1 MTRFD
6 RKIIDSR
13 WFWIMQQSGSL
24 AVTYISLFVGRGIND
39 SFACSFAAVVMKETP
54 AAGFPTWWN
63 SLRVSLCGP
72 RRTAAFDLRIGA
84 FSVPVV
90 VSKSESGLAVHRRK
104 KYEPTA
110 TVVCFYFFPHKW
122 KLLDSERTSTVQLF
136 ISFSLFSHVRLQNNL
151 QVEMG
156 TVLKSSFNLTLASY
170 IIIMV
175 CNQLQVWFQNSILQ
189 PRIERNA
196 IQVPEAFMTTVI
208 TSLRIHRLVSNL
220 KFV

>member
-1 MTRFD
+1 MDLDGQPLSICESARFLFQSWSRRVKAGWLSIAEKNMNQQQQLSVSIFSPINENCSTRSAPVPF
-6 RKIIDSR
+6 SYSSAS
-13 WFWIMQQSGSL
+13 FYSL
-24 AVTYISLFVGRGIND
+24 T
-39 SFACSFAAVVMKETP
+39 
-54 AAGFPTWWN
+54 
-63 SLRVSLCGP
+63 
-72 RRTAAFDLRIGA
+72 
-84 FSVPVV
+84 SVC
-90 VSKSESGLAVHRRK
+90 K
-104 KYEPTA
+104 K
-110 TVVCFYFFPHKW
+110 K
-122 KLLDSERTSTVQLF
+122 
-136 ISFSLFSHVRLQNNL
+136 L

>member
-1 MTRFD
+1 MDLDGQPLSICESARFLFQSWSRRVKAGWLSIAEKNMNQQQQLSVSIFSPINENCSTRSAPVPF
-6 RKIIDSR
+6 SY
-13 WFWIMQQSGSL
+13 SSASVYSL
-24 AVTYISLFVGRGIND
+24 T
-39 SFACSFAAVVMKETP
+39 
-54 AAGFPTWWN
+54 
-63 SLRVSLCGP
+63 
-72 RRTAAFDLRIGA
+72 
-84 FSVPVV
+84 SVC
-90 VSKSESGLAVHRRK
+90 K
-104 KYEPTA
+104 K
-110 TVVCFYFFPHKW
+110 K
-122 KLLDSERTSTVQLF
+122 
-136 ISFSLFSHVRLQNNL
+136 L

>member
-1 MTRFD
+1 MWTST
-6 RKIIDSR
+6 DSR
-13 WFWIMQQSGSL
+13 FRSANRRVFCSSRGLEEWKRAGCPSPKKNMNQQQQLSVSIFSPINENCSTRSAPVPFSYSSASVYSL
-24 AVTYISLFVGRGIND
+24 T
-39 SFACSFAAVVMKETP
+39 
-54 AAGFPTWWN
+54 
-63 SLRVSLCGP
+63 
-72 RRTAAFDLRIGA
+72 
-84 FSVPVV
+84 SVC
-90 VSKSESGLAVHRRK
+90 K
-104 KYEPTA
+104 K
-110 TVVCFYFFPHKW
+110 K
-122 KLLDSERTSTVQLF
+122 
-136 ISFSLFSHVRLQNNL
+136 L

-156 TVLKSSFNLTLASY
+156 TVLKLSFNLTLASY

>member
-1 MTRFD
+1 MTVSHAVSQLLLWKRLRPLAFLRDEIAFEWVCMDLDGQPLSICESARFLFQSW
-6 RKIIDSR
+6 SR
-13 WFWIMQQSGSL
+13 R
-24 AVTYISLFVGRGIND
+24 V
-39 SFACSFAAVVMKETP
+39 K
-54 AAGFPTWWN
+54 AGWL
-63 SLRVSLCGP
+63 SI
-72 RRTAAFDLRIGA
+72 A
-84 FSVPVV
+84 
-90 VSKSESGLAVHRRK
+90 EK

>member
-1 MTRFD
+1 
-6 RKIIDSR
+6 
-13 WFWIMQQSGSL
+13 
-24 AVTYISLFVGRGIND
+24 
-39 SFACSFAAVVMKETP
+39 
-54 AAGFPTWWN
+54 
-63 SLRVSLCGP
+63 
-72 RRTAAFDLRIGA
+72 
-84 FSVPVV
+84 
-90 VSKSESGLAVHRRK
+90 
-104 KYEPTA
+104 
-110 TVVCFYFFPHKW
+110 
-122 KLLDSERTSTVQLF
+122 
-136 ISFSLFSHVRLQNNL
+136 
-151 QVEMG
+151 MG